1 MQNYSNTTVTTGF
14 DMTNPFQSIP
24 NVDANMIPNFN
35 SSTLQNV
42 YNNSDNINI
51 RESLL
56 KYLCQL
62 PIMAGINL
70 SSTQLMNQQNNLS
83 TSNFGNNSNVN
94 ISNISTQLLQPSFP
108 LTTGFDNAL
117 ILHTLQPNDINNMD
131 SQIIN
136 FNQLQTTVPL
146 STANNLQQEQTI
158 KSPSITSN
166 QRLDFGSGNTVFQSF
181 IGQENTI
188 SETISKE
195 QVLFSQL
202 QQQQQQQQQ
211 QEPIICSE
219 SFQNTQIDVPTN
231 QQTLSKTQ
239 FSSEETIQQIK
250 HDSRRLNIYS
260 GIYLDGTKQ
269 MPSTQC
275 HLYYQVDGTNQQL
288 SVLTNQQQEQQQQV
302 CQNVNAS
309 AEISEMIQQKQSN
322 NNIVQ
327 QQQQV
332 QQQDVSV
339 STGVSQINIGQLT
352 YNRGLVDDTYR
363 DLYQQE
369 DDYDN
374 L

>member
-250 HDSRRLNIYS
+250 HDSS
-260 GIYLDGTKQ
+260 TK
-269 MPSTQC
+269 
-275 HLYYQVDGTNQQL
+275 VDGTNQQL